1 MAESASHKW
10 GQIIGD
16 LLQHSLR
23 EELQKVAD
31 RHQLYLDYQRD
42 RPARKGSRVSW
53 QDRYGNSHD
62 LDYVFERDGADMVIG
77 QPAAFIEVAWRRYTK
92 HSKNKAQE
100 IQGAVLA
107 LAETYSHFRPFLGI
121 VLAGEFTGNAV
132 AQLRSHAFSVFHIPY
147 ADIMKAF
154 ASVGIDASYDEST
167 PEKRFRQKIKQYG
180 TLSPKQVINL
190 KQALLA
196 SPQPGQ
202 APLKAFLETLDAS
215 LSRRIVGITILALHG
230 QPRQIVTIAEAID
243 YLQSYEDTRP
253 SPTPAARY
261 EIDVRYN
268 NGDVIHGVLQT
279 KEAAI
284 NFLRRST
291 E

>member
-31 RHQLYLDYQRD
+31 QHQLYLDYQRD

-53 QDRYGNSHD
+53 QDRYGNRHD
-62 LDYVFERDGADMVIG
+62 LDYVFERGGTDTVIG

-132 AQLRSHAFSVFHIPY
+132 AQLRAHAFSVFHIPY

-167 PEKRFRQKIKQYG
+167 PEKQFRQKIKQYG
-180 TLSPKQVINL
+180 ALSPKQVINL

-215 LSRRIVGITILALHG
+215 LSRRIVGITVLVLHG
-230 QPRQIVTIAEAID
+230 QPQQIVTVAEAID
-243 YLQSYEDTRP
+243 YLQSYEDTQP
-253 SPTPAARY
+253 CPASAAKY

-268 NGDVIHGVLQT
+268 NGDVIHGVFQT
-279 KEAAI
+279 KDAAI
-284 NFLRRST
+284 SFLRRST

>member
-1 MAESASHKW
+1 MAESAAHKW

-16 LLQHSLR
+16 LLQLSLR

-62 LDYVFERDGADMVIG
+62 LDYVFERGGTDTSLGE
-77 QPAAFIEVAWRRYTK
+77 PAAFIEVAWRRYTK

-121 VLAGEFTGNAV
+121 LLAGEFTRNAI
-132 AQLRSHAFSVFHIPY
+132 AQLRSHAFNVVHVPY
-147 ADIMKAF
+147 DDIMKAF

-167 PEKRFRQKIKQYG
+167 SERRFRDKIEQYQA
-180 TLSPKQVINL
+180 LSPEQITDL

-196 SPQPGQ
+196 SPQPSQ
-202 APLKAFLETLDAS
+202 APLKAFLDTLESS
-215 LSRRIVGITILALHG
+215 LSRQLVGITVLVLHG
-230 QPRQIVTIAEAID
+230 QPQQVATIVEAIN
-243 YLQSYEDTRP
+243 YLQSYEESVACTV
-253 SPTPAARY
+253 AAIKY
-261 EIDVRYN
+261 EIVVRYS
-268 NGDVIHGVLQT
+268 NGAVIHGNFPN
-279 KEAAI
+279 KSDAI
-284 NFLRRST
+284 NFLRRPT
-291 E
+291 V

>member
-10 GQIIGD
+10 GQTIGD

-62 LDYVFERDGADMVIG
+62 LDYVFERGGTDTTIG

-100 IQGAVLA
+100 IQGAALA

-167 PEKRFRQKIKQYG
+167 SEKRFREKIKQYG
-180 TLSPKQVINL
+180 ALAPKQVANL

-215 LSRRIVGITILALHG
+215 LSRRIVGITVLVLHG
-230 QPRQIVTIAEAID
+230 QPQQIVTVAEAID

-253 SPTPAARY
+253 GLALAARY

-268 NGDVIHGVLQT
+268 NGDVIHGIFQA
-279 KEAAI
+279 KDAAI
-284 NFLRRST
+284 RFLRST

>member
-16 LLQHSLR
+16 LLQHALR

-62 LDYVFERDGADMVIG
+62 LDYVFERGGTDTMAG

-100 IQGAVLA
+100 IQGAILA
-107 LAETYSHFRPFLGI
+107 LAETYSHFQPFLGI

-147 ADIMKAF
+147 VDIMKAF
-154 ASVGIDASYDEST
+154 ASVGIDATYEEST
-167 PEKRFRQKIKQYG
+167 SEKRFREKIKHYG
-180 TLSPKQVINL
+180 TLSPKQVANL

-202 APLKAFLETLDAS
+202 APLKAFLGTLDAS
-215 LSRRIVGITILALHG
+215 LSRRIVGITVLVLHG
-230 QPRQIVTIAEAID
+230 QPQQIVTVAEAID
-243 YLQSYEDTRP
+243 YLQSYEDTQP
-253 SPTPAARY
+253 SRAPAARY

-268 NGDVIHGVLQT
+268 NGDVIHGIFQA
-279 KEAAI
+279 KDAAI
-284 NFLRRST
+284 SFLRHSA